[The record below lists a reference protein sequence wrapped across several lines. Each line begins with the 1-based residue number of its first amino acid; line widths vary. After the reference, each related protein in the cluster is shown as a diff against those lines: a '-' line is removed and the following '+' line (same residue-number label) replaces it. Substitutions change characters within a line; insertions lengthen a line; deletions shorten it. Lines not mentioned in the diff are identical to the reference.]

1 MEKGQA
7 GSIVAAQR
15 IMGLT
20 LLRNW
25 RDQGR
30 PEVGLKR
37 WRKDH
42 SKLTVEQSD
51 PERINSLAQGGSKK
65 M

>member
-1 MEKGQA
+1 M
-7 GSIVAAQR
+7 AAQR

-37 WRKDH
+37 WRKGLSDIA
-42 SKLTVEQSD
+42 KLRNATGTLFWETVESH
-51 PERINSLAQGGSKK
+51 
-65 M
+65 